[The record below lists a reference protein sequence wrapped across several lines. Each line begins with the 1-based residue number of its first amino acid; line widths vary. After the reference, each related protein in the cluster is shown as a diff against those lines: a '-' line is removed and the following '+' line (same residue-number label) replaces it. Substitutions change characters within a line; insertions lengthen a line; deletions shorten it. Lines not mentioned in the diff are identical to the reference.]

1 MASSVRPKTIL
12 HKFRMTNTERM
23 TKVEIRNQ
31 HFWRIFTASPFELR
45 ASFEPRWTATRY
57 NRKTGKNLTA
67 SLKEN
72 DSNQLRG
79 KRVESSEEN
88 QGELRVKRYGRAR
101 AVTGE
106 KRLTACSRAR
116 RDWASNPPWI
126 SNNSSMSKQQL
137 VRSKREQ
144 ILSAAR
150 KHGAI
155 SVRLFG
161 SVARGDDAE
170 GSDLDFLVELEPG
183 RSLLDLGG
191 LQMELER
198 LLGCHVDVVTAK
210 GLRER
215 IRARVLEETLPV

>member
-1 MASSVRPKTIL
+1 M
-12 HKFRMTNTERM
+12 
-23 TKVEIRNQ
+23 
-31 HFWRIFTASPFELR
+31 
-45 ASFEPRWTATRY
+45 
-57 NRKTGKNLTA
+57 
-67 SLKEN
+67 
-72 DSNQLRG
+72 
-79 KRVESSEEN
+79 
-88 QGELRVKRYGRAR
+88 
-101 AVTGE
+101 
-106 KRLTACSRAR
+106 
-116 RDWASNPPWI
+116 
-126 SNNSSMSKQQL
+126 
-137 VRSKREQ
+137 
-144 ILSAAR
+144 SAAR